1 MSVFAC
7 VSFCHIH
14 YTQGVKK
21 LGLSLEM
28 SYSSIRKYVV
38 NHLNGAI
45 QSLHYH
51 LTEVLGMARWTD
63 RFGALG
69 LSEAAIQE
77 SLNHV
82 GTFALKSRE
91 LLL

>member
-1 MSVFAC
+1 
-7 VSFCHIH
+7 
-14 YTQGVKK
+14 
-21 LGLSLEM
+21 M
-28 SYSSIRKYVV
+28 SYSSIRKYVI
-38 NHLNGAI
+38 NHINGAI

-51 LTEVLGMARWTD
+51 LTDLLGMARWTE
-63 RFGALG
+63 RFGPLG
-69 LSEAAIQE
+69 LAEAAVQE

>member
-1 MSVFAC
+1 
-7 VSFCHIH
+7 
-14 YTQGVKK
+14 
-21 LGLSLEM
+21 M
-28 SYSSIRKYVV
+28 SYTSIRKYVV
-38 NHLNGAI
+38 NHLTGAI

-51 LTEVLGMARWTD
+51 MTDVLGMARWTD

-69 LSEAAIQE
+69 LSEAVIEE

-91 LLL
+91 LLLLVESYCYVLILVYMWGEPL